1 MIVIGSVVMA
11 PFILAVGAGLVSNEL
26 DALINNRILKY
37 LE

>member
-26 DALINNRILKY
+26 ETANQ
-37 LE
+37 